1 MQWRSDFTP
10 DQLKEID
17 LCRLYAQDFG
27 HNPSL
32 YAEKLIIAKL
42 AAILD
47 NVAAFESPLDDMKL
61 LVYLHTLLAQE
72 GTQGNLARRLGVSMS
87 SLSLTLQGGKP
98 PSDMLLKS
106 LGLRRVVTYV
116 ADSVD
121 VDINAMLRTDDVV
134 ISE

>member
-47 NVAAFESPLDDMKL
+47 NVAAFESPLDDIKL
-61 LVYLHTLLAQE
+61 LVHLHTLLAQLHDH
-72 GTQGNLARRLGVSMS
+72 GQRSA
-87 SLSLTLQGGKP
+87 
-98 PSDMLLKS
+98 
-106 LGLRRVVTYV
+106 
-116 ADSVD
+116 
-121 VDINAMLRTDDVV
+121 
-134 ISE
+134 